1 MKIPP
6 DLISFFKKE
15 KEFLIATHINP
26 EPDAIGSA
34 LALSA
39 ALESMGKK
47 TVLYDRDGVPEF
59 YRFLPG
65 YKKFKNSISSPNMLR
80 LPLVLLDCNTPKRAG
95 IERLNFKYSAVID
108 HHETESTF
116 GDIRW
121 IEPRAA
127 ATGIMIFYLIK
138 KLGVKLTEEIAVNLY
153 AAVAIDTGTFRY
165 SNTTA
170 EVFNIAAQLV
180 KAGANPAVISQNLYE
195 TWSEQRFLLLCMAL
209 GTLEKSDS
217 VAVIHVTKEMF
228 DKTRAKPDDTEN
240 FVSFPRMMKDV
251 KISAFFREENDNNW
265 KISLRSKGDINVAT
279 IAKLFKG
286 GGHKNAAGFEIKG
299 RLKDVK
305 KELLQAISQHT
316 NIQKEK

>member
-39 ALESMGKK
+39 ALESLGKK
-47 TVLYDRDGVPEF
+47 AVLYDRDQVPEF

-65 YKKFKNSISSPNMLR
+65 YKKFKSSISSLDVLR
-80 LPLVLLDCNTPKRAG
+80 LPLVLLDCNTPERAG

-108 HHETESTF
+108 HHETESDF

-121 IEPRAA
+121 IKPQAA

-138 KLGVKLTEEIAVNLY
+138 KLGIKLTEEIAINLY
-153 AAVAIDTGTFRY
+153 AAIAIDTGTFRY

-170 EVFNIAAQLV
+170 EVLNIAAQLV

-209 GTLEKSDS
+209 GTLEIHDS

-228 DKTRAKPDDTEN
+228 DKTQAKPDDTEN
-240 FVSFPRMMKDV
+240 FVGFPRMIKDI
-251 KISAFFREENDNNW
+251 KISAFFREDNDNKW

-279 IAKLFKG
+279 IAKSFNG
-286 GGHKNAAGFEIKG
+286 GGHKNAAGFEIRASLESAKEAL
-299 RLKDVK
+299 LK
-305 KELLQAISQHT
+305 AIQPVFKSP
-316 NIQKEK
+316 